1 MIVVLLSGGY
11 TNFIVDTFLKN
22 NKRVFKNLCIIKGKN
37 AENIK
42 IKIEKEIGRYLDRY
56 VYQL

>member
-1 MIVVLLSGGY
+1 MKNNLLVLEI
-11 TNFIVDTFLKN
+11 TKN